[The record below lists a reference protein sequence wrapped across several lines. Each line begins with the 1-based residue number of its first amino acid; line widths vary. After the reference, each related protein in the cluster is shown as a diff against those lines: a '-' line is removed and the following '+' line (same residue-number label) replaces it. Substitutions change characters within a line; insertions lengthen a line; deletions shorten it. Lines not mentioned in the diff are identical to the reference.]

1 MEAPVTPAPE
11 KKESRTGPVIGAV
24 AAIVLCGLT
33 GLCLLCPLSIY
44 IFTGTMPD
52 YITSSGNNMTQW
64 WGILPL
70 CVSIVFIA
78 IGVVVP
84 IVLLRKK
91 KPAAEAVDASGEPLP
106 PAS

>member
-1 MEAPVTPAPE
+1 MDATPAPE
-11 KKESRTGPVIGAV
+11 KKENRTGPMIGSI

-52 YITSSGNNMTQW
+52 FINQGGASAPAW
-64 WGILPL
+64 WGVLPL
-70 CVSIVFIA
+70 CISIVFIV

-91 KPAAEAVDASGEPLP
+91 KPAAGAADIPGDPLP

>member
-1 MEAPVTPAPE
+1 MTAEMPVEE
-11 KKESRTGPVIGAV
+11 KKESRTGAIIGSV

-33 GLCLLCPLSIY
+33 GLCALCPLSIA
-44 IFTGTMPD
+44 IFAGQVPD
-52 YITSSGNNMTQW
+52 PSSSYGYPLSAG

-70 CVSIVFIA
+70 CISIVFIV

-84 IVLLRKK
+84 ILLLRKK
-91 KPAAEAVDASGEPLP
+91 KPAAADEAMPPQESLP